1 MWHFSLWRALTE
13 YKGTGPPSRCAVLR
27 FRRQKGFLLQHF
39 WGRSK
44 MSTLLGCLA
53 FAAFVLAQIAAV
65 VAIHAGRAS
74 RGSDALEAIRIDP
87 RLKAIWES
95 GS

>member
-13 YKGTGPPSRCAVLR
+13 YKGTGPRSRCAVLR

-65 VAIHAGRAS
+65 VAIHAGQAS
-74 RGSDALEAIRIDP
+74 RGSDVEAIRIDP

>member
-1 MWHFSLWRALTE
+1 
-13 YKGTGPPSRCAVLR
+13 
-27 FRRQKGFLLQHF
+27 
-39 WGRSK
+39 

-65 VAIHAGRAS
+65 VAIHTGRAS

>member
-1 MWHFSLWRALTE
+1 VACANGVQGHGPALT
-13 YKGTGPPSRCAVLR
+13 LR
-27 FRRQKGFLLQHF
+27 RPAFQEAKGFLLQHF
-39 WGRSK
+39 WGQSK
-44 MSTLLGCLA
+44 MSTFLGCLA